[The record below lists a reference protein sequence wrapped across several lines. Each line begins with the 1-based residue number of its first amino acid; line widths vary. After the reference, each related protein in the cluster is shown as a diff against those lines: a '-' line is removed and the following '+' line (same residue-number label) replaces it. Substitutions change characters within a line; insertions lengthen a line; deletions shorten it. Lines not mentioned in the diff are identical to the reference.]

1 MLLNAHG
8 STVYNSEN
16 VEVKTK
22 CPAAGQ
28 WMRKMWYVIYA
39 VEYYAATK
47 KGGRMSSAAT
57 QVNPGTITL
66 REVRQ
71 RTAVYLITY
80 VQNLK
85 MNKRIHTEKRPTD
98 ITQGEREG
106 RGSRRK
112 AGNARYRPLCLKK
125 VSWKDTLYLED
136 HAKGYTVHHREQ
148 DQYFMIP

>member
-8 STVYNSEN
+8 STVYKSEN
-16 VEVKTK
+16 AEVKTK

-28 WMRKMWYVIYA
+28 WMRKMSYVIYA

-57 QVNPGTITL
+57 RVNPGTITL

-106 RGSRRK
+106 RGSK
-112 AGNARYRPLCLKK
+112 TEGGECKVQTTVFKK
-125 VSWKDTLYLED
+125 GKLE
-136 HAKGYTVHHREQ
+136 GYIVLGRSR
-148 DQYFMIP
+148 